1 MNETNILIYSTVLL
15 PFFSFLTCFVLSK
28 RFSHQAAQIG
38 TGFIFLSVISSSLL
52 FKYVWIDGNTYVDVF
67 QWFSFKRKSFEVN
80 IWIDNTSAL
89 LLGVVSLISF
99 VVHLFSIVYMKGEVH
114 FGRYFALLGL
124 FTFSM
129 QSLLLSNNLLIIYI
143 FWELVGFCSYLL
155 IGFWYEKPAAAHA
168 AKKAFLVNRVG
179 DTGFLLA
186 IVLVWFSFQS
196 LDLQAIHNQN
206 FTNSSSAFLVGI
218 GFVLASCAKSAQL
231 PLSVWL
237 PSAMEGPTP
246 VSALIHAATMVAA
259 GVYLL
264 IRVHFLLPAEI
275 LSLLVIL
282 GTNTAF
288 FSAFSALSQSDIKK
302 VLAYSTISQLGY
314 MTIAIGVG
322 ATQIALF
329 HLLTHAFFKA
339 GLFLCVGAVIH
350 ALHEQDMNKMGGLR
364 KAMPITFVCY
374 SICAFSLAG
383 LPLFSGFLSKDLIL
397 SQVQIWAGT
406 SIWKW
411 LILAALLLISFLT
424 AIYIGRQWSL
434 VFIKNPSKNTSV
446 KLREPFILSF
456 PLIVLAIFSAGFLY
470 SFNPFLPENS
480 WMLVLE
486 NYQINHWF
494 TAISASLA
502 VLGLFFSWCLYSC
515 ENIKQNAVMRAVL
528 NSSLYRFSYHFFYL
542 DAFYAK
548 LFNYSWTWFS
558 EKMANLSFLDH
569 LYEKY
574 LIDEGLPSTKA
585 NENVKINKLKKV
597 ADLTVLGFVA
607 VGWAKNLARFDSR
620 RLDRMINLLGIF
632 LVSIGYASAWIDKYL
647 IDTFVRAFTMLAL
660 KAGWLLKSMQ
670 GGKVQLYF
678 AWAMIGVL
686 IMCIWLVMK

>member
-1 MNETNILIYSTVLL
+1 MNEANILIYSTTLL
-15 PFFSFLTCFVLSK
+15 PFFSFFICLVLSK
-28 RFSHQAAQIG
+28 RFSHQAARIG

-52 FKYVWIDGNTYVDVF
+52 FKYVWIDENTYIDVF
-67 QWFSFKRKSFEVN
+67 QWFSFKRKSFEVS

-99 VVHLFSIVYMKGEVH
+99 LVHLFSLAYMKDEAH

-196 LDLQAIHNQN
+196 LDLQAIHNQSFN
-206 FTNSSSAFLVGI
+206 NSSFAFFAGI
-218 GFVLASCAKSAQL
+218 GFVLALCAKSAQL

-259 GVYLL
+259 GIYLL
-264 IRVHFLLPAEI
+264 FRVHFLLPAEI

-282 GTNTAF
+282 GTVTAF

-314 MTIAIGVG
+314 MTVAIGVG

-339 GLFLCVGAVIH
+339 GLFLCAGAIIH
-350 ALHEQDMNKMGGLR
+350 ALHEQDMNKMGGLC

-406 SIWKW
+406 SVWKW
-411 LILAALLLISFLT
+411 LILIVLLLISLLT

-434 VFIKNPSKNTSV
+434 VFIKTPSNNISV
-446 KLREPFILSF
+446 KLREPLILSF
-456 PLIVLAIFSAGFLY
+456 PLIALAVFSVGFLY
-470 SFNPFLPENS
+470 SFNPFLPERS
-480 WMLVLE
+480 WTLVLE
-486 NYQINHWF
+486 NYQINHWL

-515 ENIKQNAVMRAVL
+515 ENIKQNAVMRVVL
-528 NSSLYRFSYHFFYL
+528 NSPLYRFSYHFFYL

-548 LFNYSWTWFS
+548 LFKRSWTWFS
-558 EKMANLSFLDH
+558 QKMANLSFLDH

-585 NENVKINKLKKV
+585 HGNIKIDKLKKV

-620 RLDRMINLLGIF
+620 RLDRMINLFGIF

-647 IDTFVRAFTMLAL
+647 IDSFVKAFTMLAL
-660 KAGWLLKSMQ
+660 RAGWLLKSMQ

-678 AWAMIGVL
+678 AWAMIGIL
-686 IMCIWLVMK
+686 MMCIWLVMK